1 MNGSTTAMTPLPLY
15 QSHKKVW
22 ALKIKTVIP
31 ASSIDVGKTPADG
44 PEWAVIAQGIGAR
57 ELGSGVLVFENG
69 SFCPRNVT
77 KEYMEKHKPEAGG
90 YWVQYED
97 GYESWCP
104 AAVFEAGNT
113 RVGATREPHTHGKHS
128 STSEAQIEDWFKSHT
143 ASLDQLNDMHSVRI
157 AARIFA
163 GTVNSL
169 VPRGPD
175 KSAAFRLIRE
185 AMMTA
190 NAGIMIPSFTTEG
203 ATSIARL
210 EKLMDDGINFN
221 LAPNGDVQIESKE

>member
-1 MNGSTTAMTPLPLY
+1 MNASTTAMTPLPLY
-15 QSHKKVW
+15 QSHKKVL
-22 ALKIKTVIP
+22 ALKIKKVIP
-31 ASSIDVGKTPADG
+31 VSSIDAGKIPEAG
-44 PEWAVIAQGIGAR
+44 PEWTAIAQGIGVA
-57 ELGSGVLVFENG
+57 EFGSGVLVLENG
-69 SFCPRNVT
+69 SFFPRNVT

-104 AAVFEAGNT
+104 AAVFEAENT

-128 STSEAQIEDWFKSHT
+128 STSQAQIEDWFKSHT
-143 ASLDQLNDMHSVRI
+143 ASLDQLDDMHAVRT

-163 GTVNSL
+163 ETINSR

-221 LAPNGDVQIESKE
+221 LAPNGDVQIENKE